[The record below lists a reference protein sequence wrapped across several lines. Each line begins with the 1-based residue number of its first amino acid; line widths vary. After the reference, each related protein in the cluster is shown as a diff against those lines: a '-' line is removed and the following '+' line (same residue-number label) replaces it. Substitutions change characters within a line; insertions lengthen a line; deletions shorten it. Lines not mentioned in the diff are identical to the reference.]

1 MAAQK
6 QSANE
11 TNGFVTYEWKI
22 TGDLLKQFKIA
33 QHKQEF
39 QSMPFSLSSQ
49 HKEECRSIWKI
60 QCYPHGDISPD
71 HMAIYLFSYKLNK
84 EKIAVNFGFE
94 VGDWS
99 DDSAHTFQHNTEAM
113 GFHKAFNTNGIKH
126 ADVLVIRCFVEETMN
141 VSVPDTYFEWNINN
155 YFMSKWKNAKFEEFE
170 VFSSPTFNAIGS
182 EWYLEIYPNGKERQG
197 EAYMYLYIED
207 KEIVCNSP
215 FKHVC
220 HHITIEELRVNIL
233 NVEGTIVKIDEEIV
247 CNSPFKHVCHHITIE
262 ELRVNILNVE
272 GTIVKIDEE
281 IVCNSPFK
289 HGDIQNKAQ
298 ITICIKIW
306 EKGSIEDRMMKMMRS
321 KSSET
326 IHNLEQEKKEIE
338 ICSPL
343 FTEHSFEFTI
353 CSCPHN
359 TMGKTIMLRTP
370 HNTIKLPSGQKR
382 NDSTT
387 TKICKAKTWRIFS

>member
-182 EWYLEIYPNGKERQG
+182 EWYLEIYPNGKNKKG
-197 EAYMYLYIED
+197 NAYLYIVHET
-207 KEIVCNSP
+207 KEININVRACL
-215 FKHVC
+215 HL
-220 HHITIEELRVNIL
+220 TIEELRV
-233 NVEGTIVKIDEEIV
+233 
-247 CNSPFKHVCHHITIE
+247 S
-262 ELRVNILNVE
+262 ILNVE